1 MIRDVKQLQEVIGR
15 VVGGMR
21 GMQRLLEG
29 GGAPVKSGG
38 KWKKYQ
44 RICGGEQAE
53 LHLLG
58 HLIGW
63 LKVLSQE
70 ETNNKVKSN
79 LKNWMQDLKGY
90 VEEPLEG
97 WEKGNSRLKEI
108 VSMMSAEDGQSKI
121 RGGVVRQVHIV
132 LSNIL
137 LFSPMFLRSE
147 GKNWDEINAAIK
159 KISNDRLAKG
169 DDAVIYQSLGSRH
182 AIVRR
187 EELAAAD
194 ETQDDAET
202 EKSDDKAAITQ
213 TSDGQLTSDQSEL
226 ETKSDR
232 LDSSA
237 TEVNDSNL
245 EKAADDVIWMKDDDV
260 HLVHRAITDRRP
272 SRKAEILTQARP
284 AYEAIIQNGVEG
296 KYQDLSGDDKKEL
309 NRIIGTYYRLALGF
323 GNQDLVKPNWF
334 VKK

>member
-147 GKNWDEINAAIK
+147 GKNWNEVNAAIK
-159 KISNDRLAKG
+159 KISIDRAAKG
-169 DDAVIYQSLGSRH
+169 DEAVIYVRLGSRQL
-182 AIVRR
+182 IVDRDQILGSNEKKEVNQENR
-187 EELAAAD
+187 ETAD
-194 ETQDDAET
+194 QVKDQ
-202 EKSDDKAAITQ
+202 KSVNNND
-213 TSDGQLTSDQSEL
+213 
-226 ETKSDR
+226 
-232 LDSSA
+232 DSSPRA
-237 TEVNDSNL
+237 VDR
-245 EKAADDVIWMKDDDV
+245 IWKKDDDIYTV
-260 HLVHRAITDRRP
+260 YRAITDRRFQKR
-272 SRKAEILTQARP
+272 SEILTKARP
-284 AYEAIIQNGVEG
+284 YYEAIIKKGQNGE
-296 KYQDLSGDDKKEL
+296 YDNLSVSDKQHL
-309 NRIIGTYYRLALGF
+309 NRIIGTYFKLATGA
-323 GNQDLVKPNWF
+323 GNQDIMKPNWS